1 MQISHLLLIG
11 NGEEV
16 SPRLVKKLSQQADY
30 ILAADGG
37 ADKALHA
44 GITPDGIIGDLDSV
58 SMRIKKQ
65 LAKQLIS
72 VFTQE
77 NTDLEKALRWAV
89 KHHFSRITLVGF
101 LGGRWDFS
109 IGNLLA
115 LAKWANKIDIALAG
129 DHWRI
134 VPLVKTTSFGCKPH
148 KRVSLIPLTTCSD
161 VTVTGMAYPLTHAR
175 LTLGITRT
183 LSNQTMGSEFSVGL
197 KRGALLV
204 YYEV

>member
-11 NGEEV
+11 NGEKV
-16 SPRLVKKLSQQADY
+16 LPRVTKKLSAQADY
-30 ILAADGG
+30 VLATDGG
-37 ADKALHA
+37 ADKALRA

-58 SMRIKKQ
+58 STRTKKQ
-65 LAKQLIS
+65 LAKRLIS
-72 VFTQE
+72 VSTQE

-134 VPLVKTTSFGCKPH
+134 IPLVKTTSFTCKPH
-148 KRVSLIPLTTCSD
+148 KRVSLIPLKNCTD
-161 VTVTGMAYPLTHAR
+161 VTVTGMLYPLTHAQ
-175 LTLGITRT
+175 LTPGITRT
-183 LSNQTMGSEFSVGL
+183 LSNQTTGSKFSVSL
-197 KRGALLV
+197 KQGTLLV